1 MKKKIIAVI
10 AAVALVAVLAI
21 GLVACND
28 YKWDSIGAGEP
39 DAAVES
45 NGGYAVKQGKFV
57 YYLNGYEGTDAAN
70 EWGQPTLQTIV
81 RSELKDGKID
91 NATTKTVVPKSIYN
105 GSANGGFAIFKDWIY
120 YATPNYDKDDSGTP
134 STTHTDFMRT
144 KIDGSVTQRLGKINS
159 RSAEYIFTETRVLY
173 YLSNTISYIDF
184 SGIKTNKSSDSPK
197 GIEKGNIAENVANV
211 VWAYGC
217 KEIFYVQNLTGSD
230 SYKNYNKL
238 YAVGVDGSNNRLLAT
253 ENTFLAENEKPVE
266 NPMKVFKYTLKDL
279 FVEADGSATIY
290 YTKSYTLDGTATDT
304 GLYCAKAADF
314 KGSEK
319 KLNDLASNTMFPLGY
334 ADGALAYGQ
343 DGSHYIWYNGEN
355 AGTPLAVIKK
365 DQKIWKVDPVEGVA
379 YVTASSSV
387 SELYKIAYKTVG
399 NPEVIIKE
407 GMKVDWLK
415 LDFVGDDL
423 FFFATSDNNM
433 MHYVN
438 VKTFDKD
445 AKDAKSEY
453 AGFVRDEDE

>member
-105 GSANGGFAIFKDWIY
+105 GSVNGGFAIFKDWIY
-120 YATPNYDKDDSGTP
+120 YATPNYEKDDSGKA

-173 YLSNTISYIDF
+173 FLSNTISYIDF
-184 SGIKTNKSSDSPK
+184 SGITTNKSSDSPK

-217 KEIFYVQNLTGSD
+217 KDIFYVQNVTGSD

-238 YAVGVDGSNNRLLAT
+238 YAVGADGSNNRLLAT
-253 ENTFLAENEKPVE
+253 ENTFLAEGEKPVE
-266 NPMKVFKYTLKDL
+266 NPLKVFKYTLKDL

-304 GLYCAKAADF
+304 GLYCAKAADL
-314 KGSEK
+314 KGTEK
-319 KLNDLASNTMFPLGY
+319 QLNNLTSNTMFALGY
-334 ADGALAYGQ
+334 GDGALAYGS
-343 DGSHYIWYNGEN
+343 DTSHYIWYNGEN
-355 AGTPLAVIKK
+355 AAETSLEVIKK
-365 DQKIWKVDPVEGVA
+365 DQKIWKADSANGVV
-379 YVTASSSV
+379 YVTASSSA
-387 SELYKIAYKTVG
+387 SKLEKISYKERDNAET
-399 NPEVIIKE
+399 IIEE

-415 LDFVGDDL
+415 LDFIGDDL
-423 FFFATSDNNM
+423 FFFASSDSNM
-433 MHYVN
+433 MHVVN

-445 AKDAKSEY
+445 AEDAKSDY
-453 AGFVRDEDE
+453 VGFVREEE